1 MNKEIGS
8 EFWIDD
14 NDLDED
20 NNEMPSWLRQFGN
33 VVLTTSGRG
42 ALSLLLDHIKPKVK
56 SVLLPSYICDSVILP
71 FEIAGYELT
80 YYDVDKYLKPI
91 DIESIKN
98 ANVGIFLHM
107 GYFGF
112 LTNEILSDLI
122 SSLKSESIITIEDV
136 THTLFS
142 QQNKPIES
150 DFIIGSI
157 RKWFG
162 IPSGG
167 FLASD
172 KIMKFELFDANFE
185 FINLR
190 RLSLQQKFKYMKSG
204 NESMKSTYL
213 SGFNRAEH
221 ILDKDINPY
230 KIDHESEV
238 IIKNLDNKELQ
249 SARQRNYDF
258 LLKHLRDV
266 DGMEVIFNDVEN
278 DVTPMFFPIYV
289 KNNRDELRRKL
300 IENEIYCPVHWPIPK
315 QVNGHLN
322 ITTKNI
328 YDSILSIP
336 CDQRYQIEDMRRI
349 INEIVSFFQE

>member
-1 MNKEIGS
+1 MEIGS

-14 NDLDED
+14 NNLVEAS
-20 NNEMPSWLRQFGN
+20 NKMPSWLRRFGN
-33 VVLTTSGRG
+33 IVLTTSGRG
-42 ALSLLLDHIKPKVK
+42 ALSLLLDHVKPRIKR
-56 SVLLPSYICDSVILP
+56 VLLPSYVCESVILP
-71 FEIAGYELT
+71 FEIAGYEIS

-98 ANVGIFLHM
+98 SNVGIFLHM

-172 KIMKFELFDANFE
+172 NIMNFELIDANVD
-185 FINLR
+185 FINIR
-190 RLSLQQKFKYMKSG
+190 RLSLHQKFEYMNSG
-204 NESMKSTYL
+204 NESIKSTYL
-213 SGFNRAEH
+213 SGFNRAEY
-221 ILDKDINPY
+221 ILDGDIRPY
-230 KIDHESEV
+230 KIDHDSEV
-238 IIKNLDNKELQ
+238 IINNLDNKELQ

-266 DGMEVIFNDVEN
+266 DGIEVIFDDVEN

>member
-1 MNKEIGS
+1 MEIGS
-8 EFWIDD
+8 EFWIDK
-14 NDLDED
+14 NKLILDSDEI
-20 NNEMPSWLRQFGN
+20 PLWLSRFGN
-33 VVLTTSGRG
+33 CVLTTSGRG
-42 ALSLLLDHIKPKVK
+42 ALSLLLEQVKPRVK

-71 FEIAGYELT
+71 FEQAGYELT

-91 DIESIKN
+91 DIDVIKN
-98 ANVGIFLHM
+98 SNVGIFLHM

-112 LTNEILSDLI
+112 STNEILSDLI
-122 SSLKSESIITIEDV
+122 SSLKSESVITIEDV

-142 QQNKPIES
+142 QRNKPIES

-172 KIMKFELFDANFE
+172 KTINFELIDANVDFINIRRSSLHLKFE
-185 FINLR
+185 
-190 RLSLQQKFKYMKSG
+190 YMNSG
-204 NESMKSTYL
+204 NESIKSTYL

-221 ILDKDINPY
+221 ILDEDIKPY

-249 SARQRNYDF
+249 SYRQRNYEF

-266 DGMEVIFNDVEN
+266 DGIEVIFNDVEN
-278 DVTPMFFPIYV
+278 DVIPMFFPIYV
-289 KNNRDELRRKL
+289 KSNRDELRRKL

-349 INEIVSFFQE
+349 INEIVSFFEE

>member
-1 MNKEIGS
+1 MVKEIGS
-8 EFWIDD
+8 EFWIS
-14 NDLDED
+14 NNNLVED
-20 NNEMPSWLRQFGN
+20 NKEMPSWLSRFGN
-33 VVLTTSGRG
+33 VVLTSSGRG
-42 ALSLLLDHIKPKVK
+42 ALSLLLEQVKPRVK
-56 SVLLPSYICDSVILP
+56 TVLLPSYICDSVILP

-80 YYDVDKYLKPI
+80 YYDVDRYLKPI
-91 DIESIKN
+91 DIEMINNSN
-98 ANVGIFLHM
+98 AGIFLHM

-112 LTNEILSDLI
+112 SSNEILSGLI
-122 SSLKSESIITIEDV
+122 SSLKSKSVITIEDV

-142 QQNKPIES
+142 QQNKSIES

-172 KIMKFELFDANFE
+172 KIMKFDLIDANVD
-185 FINLR
+185 FINTR
-190 RLSLQQKFKYMKSG
+190 RSSLNQKFEYMSSG
-204 NESMKSTYL
+204 NESIKSTYL

-221 ILDKDINPY
+221 ILDEDIRPY

-258 LLKHLRDV
+258 LLKHLKDV
-266 DGMEVIFNDVEN
+266 DGIEVIFNDIEK
-278 DVTPMFFPIYV
+278 DVTPIFFPIYV

-322 ITTKNI
+322 NTTKNI

-349 INEIVSFFQE
+349 ISGIVSFFKG

>member
-1 MNKEIGS
+1 MVKEIGS

-14 NDLDED
+14 NNLVED
-20 NNEMPSWLRQFGN
+20 NNEMPSWLRRFGN
-33 VVLTTSGRG
+33 IVLTTSGRG
-42 ALSLLLDHIKPKVK
+42 AISLLLDHVKPRVK

-71 FEIAGYELT
+71 FEQAGYELT

-91 DIESIKN
+91 DIDMIKN
-98 ANVGIFLHM
+98 SNVGIFLHM

-112 LTNEILSDLI
+112 STNEILSDLI
-122 SSLKSESIITIEDV
+122 SSLKYESVITIEDV

-150 DFIIGSI
+150 DYIIGSI

-162 IPSGG
+162 ILSGG

-172 KIMKFELFDANFE
+172 KIMNFELIDANVD
-185 FINLR
+185 FINIR
-190 RLSLQQKFKYMKSG
+190 RSSLNQKFQYMNSG

-221 ILDKDINPY
+221 ILDEDVKPY

-238 IIKNLDNKELQ
+238 IIKNLDDKELQ
-249 SARQRNYDF
+249 NYRQRNYKF

-266 DGMEVIFNDVEN
+266 DSIEVLFRDLEN

-289 KNNRDELRRKL
+289 KSNRDELRSRL
-300 IENEIYCPVHWPIPK
+300 IEKEIYCPVHWPIPK

-322 ITTKNI
+322 ITTKSI

-336 CDQRYQIEDMRRI
+336 CDQRYQIEDMHRI
-349 INEIVSFFQE
+349 INEIVSFFEE

>member
-1 MNKEIGS
+1 MEIGS
-8 EFWIDD
+8 EFWID
-14 NDLDED
+14 NNILVED
-20 NNEMPSWLRQFGN
+20 NNEMPSWLSRFGN
-33 VVLTTSGRG
+33 VVLTSSGRG
-42 ALSLLLDHIKPKVK
+42 ALSLLLEQVKPRVK
-56 SVLLPSYICDSVILP
+56 RVLLPSYICDSVILP
-71 FEIAGYELT
+71 FEQAGYELT

-91 DIESIKN
+91 DIDLIKN
-98 ANVGIFLHM
+98 SNLGIFLHM

-112 LTNEILSDLI
+112 STNEILSDLI
-122 SSLKSESIITIEDV
+122 SSLKSESVITIEDV

-142 QQNKPIES
+142 QQNKSIES

-162 IPSGG
+162 VPSGG
-167 FLASD
+167 FLASNR
-172 KIMKFELFDANFE
+172 IMSFELIDANVDFINIRRSSLNQKFE
-185 FINLR
+185 
-190 RLSLQQKFKYMKSG
+190 YMSSR
-204 NESMKSTYL
+204 NESIKSTYL

-221 ILDKDINPY
+221 MLDEDIRPY

-238 IIKNLDNKELQ
+238 IIKNLDNTELQ
-249 SARQRNYDF
+249 SYRQRNYEF

-266 DGMEVIFNDVEN
+266 DGIEVIFNNVEN

-289 KNNRDELRRKL
+289 KNNRDKLRRKL
-300 IENEIYCPVHWPIPK
+300 IQNEIYCPVHWSIPK

-322 ITTKNI
+322 ITTKII

-349 INEIVSFFQE
+349 INEIVSFLEE

>member
-1 MNKEIGS
+1 MEIGS

-14 NDLDED
+14 NNLVED
-20 NNEMPSWLRQFGN
+20 NSEMPSWLRRFGN
-33 VVLTTSGRG
+33 IVLTTSGRG
-42 ALSLLLDHIKPKVK
+42 ALSLLLDHVKPRVK
-56 SVLLPSYICDSVILP
+56 KVLLPSYICDSVIFP
-71 FEIAGYELT
+71 FEIAGYELIF
-80 YYDVDKYLKPI
+80 YDVDRYFKPI
-91 DIESIKN
+91 DLEMIKN
-98 ANVGIFLHM
+98 SNVGIFLHM

-112 LTNEILSDLI
+112 STNDIFSDLI
-122 SSLKSESIITIEDV
+122 SSLKSESVITIEDV

-142 QQNKPIES
+142 QQNKSIES

-167 FLASD
+167 FLATD
-172 KIMKFELFDANFE
+172 KIMKFDLIDANVD
-185 FINLR
+185 FINIR
-190 RLSLQQKFKYMKSG
+190 RLSLNQKFEYMNSG
-204 NESMKSTYL
+204 NESIKSTYL

-221 ILDKDINPY
+221 ILDEDVRPY

-238 IIKNLDNKELQ
+238 IIKNLDDKELQ
-249 SARQRNYDF
+249 SYRQRNYEF

-266 DGMEVIFNDVEN
+266 DGIEVVFNDIEN
-278 DVTPMFFPIYV
+278 DVIPMFFPIYV
-289 KNNRDELRRKL
+289 KNYRDELRRKL
-300 IENEIYCPVHWPIPK
+300 IEKKIYCPVHWPIPK

-349 INEIVSFFQE
+349 INEIVGFFEE

>member
-1 MNKEIGS
+1 MINEIGS
-8 EFWIDD
+8 EFWIDKNKLIHD
-14 NDLDED
+14 SDK
-20 NNEMPSWLRQFGN
+20 MPSWLSRFGN

-112 LTNEILSDLI
+112 STNDILSDLI
-122 SSLKSESIITIEDV
+122 SSLKYESVITIEDV

-142 QQNKPIES
+142 QCNKPIES

-172 KIMKFELFDANFE
+172 KTINFELIDANVDFINIRRSSLNQKFE
-185 FINLR
+185 
-190 RLSLQQKFKYMKSG
+190 YMRSG
-204 NESMKSTYL
+204 NESIKSTYL

-221 ILDKDINPY
+221 ILDEDIRPY
-230 KIDHESEV
+230 KIDRESEV

-249 SARQRNYDF
+249 IVRQRNYDF
-258 LLKHLRDV
+258 LLKHLRVV
-266 DGMEVIFNDVEN
+266 DGIEVIFNDVEN
-278 DVTPMFFPIYV
+278 DVIPMFFPIYV
-289 KNNRDELRRKL
+289 KSNRDELRRKL

-349 INEIVSFFQE
+349 INGIVSFFEE

>member
-1 MNKEIGS
+1 MEIGS

-14 NDLDED
+14 NTLVEH
-20 NNEMPSWLRQFGN
+20 NSEMPSWLRRFGD
-33 VVLTTSGRG
+33 VVLTSSGRG
-42 ALSLLLDHIKPKVK
+42 ALSLILDHVKPRVK
-56 SVLLPSYICDSVILP
+56 SVLLPSYICQSVILP
-71 FEIAGYELT
+71 FEKAGYELNF
-80 YYDVDKYLKPI
+80 YDVDKYLKPV
-91 DIESIKN
+91 DIELIKN
-98 ANVGIFLHM
+98 SNVGIFLHM

-112 LTNEILSDLI
+112 STNEILSDLI
-122 SSLKSESIITIEDV
+122 SSLKSESVITIEDV

-142 QQNKPIES
+142 KQNRPIES

-172 KIMKFELFDANFE
+172 KITKLELIDANVDFINIRRSSLHQKFEY
-185 FINLR
+185 IN
-190 RLSLQQKFKYMKSG
+190 SG
-204 NESMKSTYL
+204 NKCIKSTYL

-221 ILDKDINPY
+221 ILDEDIRPY

-238 IIKNLDNKELQ
+238 IIMNLDDKELQ
-249 SARQRNYDF
+249 SYRQRNYKF

-266 DGMEVIFNDVEN
+266 GGIEVLSSDIEN

-289 KNNRDELRRKL
+289 KSNRDELRSRL
-300 IENEIYCPVHWPIPK
+300 IEKEIYCPVHWPIPK
-315 QVNGHLN
+315 QVNGHLD
-322 ITTKNI
+322 ITTKYI
-328 YDSILSIP
+328 YNSILSIP

-349 INEIVSFFQE
+349 INEIVSFFEE

>member
-1 MNKEIGS
+1 MEIGS

-14 NDLDED
+14 NNSVED
-20 NNEMPSWLRQFGN
+20 NNEMPSWLRRYGN
-33 VVLTTSGRG
+33 IVLTTSGRG
-42 ALSLLLDHIKPKVK
+42 ALSLLLDHVKPRVK

-71 FEIAGYELT
+71 FEQAGYELT

-91 DIESIKN
+91 NIDMIKN
-98 ANVGIFLHM
+98 SNVGIFLHM

-112 LTNEILSDLI
+112 STNEIISDLI
-122 SSLKSESIITIEDV
+122 LSLKSESVITIEDV

-142 QQNKPIES
+142 QRNKPIES

-172 KIMKFELFDANFE
+172 KTINFELIDANVD
-185 FINLR
+185 FINIR
-190 RLSLQQKFKYMKSG
+190 RLSLNQKFEYMRSG
-204 NESMKSTYL
+204 NESIKSTYL

-221 ILDKDINPY
+221 ILDEDVKPY

-238 IIKNLDNKELQ
+238 IIKNLDDKELKCY
-249 SARQRNYDF
+249 RQRNYKF

-266 DGMEVIFNDVEN
+266 GGIEVLFSDIEN

-289 KNNRDELRRKL
+289 KSNRDELRSRL
-300 IENEIYCPVHWPIPK
+300 IEKEIYCPVHWPIPK

-322 ITTKNI
+322 ITTKII

-349 INEIVSFFQE
+349 INEIVSFFEE

>member
-1 MNKEIGS
+1 MVKEIGS
-8 EFWIDD
+8 EFWIS
-14 NDLDED
+14 NNNLVED
-20 NNEMPSWLRQFGN
+20 NKEMPSWLSRFGD
-33 VVLTTSGRG
+33 VVLTSSGRG
-42 ALSLLLDHIKPKVK
+42 ALSLILDHVKPRVK
-56 SVLLPSYICDSVILP
+56 SVLLPSYICQSVILP
-71 FEIAGYELT
+71 FEKAGYDLNF
-80 YYDVDKYLKPI
+80 YDVDKYLKPI
-91 DIESIKN
+91 DIELIKN
-98 ANVGIFLHM
+98 SNVGIFLHM

-112 LTNEILSDLI
+112 STNEILSDLI
-122 SSLKSESIITIEDV
+122 SSLKSESVLTIEDV

-172 KIMKFELFDANFE
+172 KIMNFELIDANVD
-185 FINLR
+185 FINIR
-190 RLSLQQKFKYMKSG
+190 RLSLHQKFEYINSG
-204 NESMKSTYL
+204 NESIKSTYL

-221 ILDKDINPY
+221 ILDEDIRPY
-230 KIDHESEV
+230 KIDYESEM

-249 SARQRNYDF
+249 SYRQRNYEF

-266 DGMEVIFNDVEN
+266 DGIEVIFNDVEN
-278 DVTPMFFPIYV
+278 DVIPMFFPIYV
-289 KNNRDELRRKL
+289 KSNRDELRRKL

-336 CDQRYQIEDMRRI
+336 CDQRYQIGDMRRI
-349 INEIVSFFQE
+349 INEIVSFFEE

>member
-1 MNKEIGS
+1 MEIGS
-8 EFWIDD
+8 EFWVA
-14 NDLDED
+14 
-20 NNEMPSWLRQFGN
+20 NNNLVENSNEIPSWLTRFGN

-42 ALSLLLDHIKPKVK
+42 ALSLLLDHVKPRVK

-71 FEIAGYELT
+71 FEQAGYELT

-91 DIESIKN
+91 NIDMIKN
-98 ANVGIFLHM
+98 SNVGIFLHM

-112 LTNEILSDLI
+112 STNEILSDLI
-122 SSLKSESIITIEDV
+122 LSLKSESVITIEDV

-150 DFIIGSI
+150 DYIIGSI

-167 FLASD
+167 FLATD
-172 KIMKFELFDANFE
+172 RIMNFELIDANDDFINIRRSSLYQKFE
-185 FINLR
+185 
-190 RLSLQQKFKYMKSG
+190 YMNSG
-204 NESMKSTYL
+204 NKSIKSTYL
-213 SGFNRAEH
+213 SGFNKAEH
-221 ILDKDINPY
+221 ILDGDIKPY
-230 KIDHESEV
+230 KIDYESEV

-258 LLKHLRDV
+258 LLKHLKDV
-266 DGMEVIFNDVEN
+266 DGIEVIFNDVEN

-289 KNNRDELRRKL
+289 KSNRDELRRRL
-300 IENEIYCPVHWPIPK
+300 IEKEIYCPVHWPTPK

-322 ITTKNI
+322 ITTKSI

-349 INEIVSFFQE
+349 INEIVSFFEE

>member
-1 MNKEIGS
+1 MSKEIGS
-8 EFWIDD
+8 EFWIGENNLLHDS
-14 NDLDED
+14 
-20 NNEMPSWLRQFGN
+20 NEMPSWLSRFGN
-33 VVLTTSGRG
+33 VLLTTSGRG
-42 ALSLLLDHIKPKVK
+42 ALSLLLEQVKPRVK
-56 SVLLPSYICDSVILP
+56 TVLLPSYICNSVILP
-71 FEIAGYELT
+71 FEQAGYELT
-80 YYDVDKYLKPI
+80 YYDIDRNLNPT
-91 DIESIKN
+91 DIELIKN
-98 ANVGIFLHM
+98 SSAGVFLHM

-112 LTNEILSDLI
+112 STNEILSDLVLT
-122 SSLKSESIITIEDV
+122 LKSESVITIEDV

-142 QQNKPIES
+142 LQNDPIKS

-162 IPSGG
+162 ISSGG

-172 KIMKFELFDANFE
+172 KIMKFNLFDANVE

-190 RLSLQQKFKYMKSG
+190 RLSLQQKFQYIKSG
-204 NESMKSTYL
+204 NKSIKSTYL
-213 SGFNRAEH
+213 SGLNRAEH
-221 ILDKDINPY
+221 ILDEDIRPY

-249 SARQRNYDF
+249 SYRQRNYEF

-266 DGMEVIFNDVEN
+266 DGIEVIFNDVGN

-289 KNNRDELRRKL
+289 KNDRDELRSKL

-315 QVNGHLN
+315 QVKGHLN

-349 INEIVSFFQE
+349 INGIVSFFEE